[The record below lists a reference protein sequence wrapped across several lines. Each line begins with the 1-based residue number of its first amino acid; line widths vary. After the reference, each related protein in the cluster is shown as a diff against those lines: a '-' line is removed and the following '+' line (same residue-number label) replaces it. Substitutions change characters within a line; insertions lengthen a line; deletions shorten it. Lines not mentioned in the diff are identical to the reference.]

1 MTTSSIW
8 TTSKLRPVTPL
19 RGEVGHLLER
29 VQQRHI
35 SGKDLVLMVQWL
47 DQQPEVPTG
56 KWFKR
61 FPGMTV
67 CGEGELVKT
76 FLVAGQAPLGEEVE

>member
-1 MTTSSIW
+1 MPKVRRRNLPRQLYT
-8 TTSKLRPVTPL
+8 
-19 RGEVGHLLER
+19 HLLER

-35 SGKDLVLMVQWL
+35 SGKELALLVEWL
-47 DQQPEVPTG
+47 DQQPEVPEG

-76 FLVAGQAPLGEEVE
+76 FLVPGQVPLGEEI

>member
-1 MTTSSIW
+1 MPRV
-8 TTSKLRPVTPL
+8 LRRNLPRQL
-19 RGEVGHLLER
+19 YAHLLER

-35 SGKDLVLMVQWL
+35 SGKDLTLMVEWL
-47 DQQPEVPTG
+47 DKQPEVPQG

-76 FLVAGQAPLGEEVE
+76 FLAPGQAPLGEEVQ

>member
-1 MTTSSIW
+1 MP
-8 TTSKLRPVTPL
+8 KVRRRGLPPL
-19 RGEVGHLLER
+19 LLNHLLDRIEKR
-29 VQQRHI
+29 DIAADQL
-35 SGKDLVLMVQWL
+35 GLLANWL
-47 DQQPEVPTG
+47 DTQPDVPAG

-76 FLVAGQAPLGEEVE
+76 FLTPGQLAQGQEIQ